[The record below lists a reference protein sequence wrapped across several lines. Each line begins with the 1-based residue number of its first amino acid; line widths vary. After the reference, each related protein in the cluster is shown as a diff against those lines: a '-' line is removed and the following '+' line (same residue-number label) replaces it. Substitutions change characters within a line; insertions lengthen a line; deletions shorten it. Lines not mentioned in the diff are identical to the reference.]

1 MARFRKKKPSGPGAI
16 NTSSLPDIVFMLLF
30 FFMVSTTMKEVDLK
44 VQVRNAEATEL
55 TKLEKKS
62 LVTYIYVGVPN
73 PQYRG
78 RYGTEPRLQL
88 NDQFASVDDIQSYIV
103 QERESMKENERQQM
117 TVSIKAD
124 YDCPMGIITDIKQA
138 LRNSQALKISYSA
151 IHGDNFTRN

>member
-16 NTSSLPDIVFMLLF
+16 STASLPDIVFMLLF

-73 PQYRG
+73 RQYQG

-103 QERESMKENERQQM
+103 QERESMKENERQLM